1 MRNKTI
7 SALTVKDFQELIAQ
21 IVRKVIRE
29 EMSAEFYINEQGF
42 RVRYEEEAIE
52 PEYLAELQ
60 HHYQAVQRGRVKL
73 LEGEKMV
80 KELKKLGVK
89 L

>member
-1 MRNKTI
+1 MRNKPI
-7 SALTVKDFQELIAQ
+7 GALTVKDLQELIAQ

-29 EMSAEFYINEQGF
+29 EISREFYVNEQGI
-42 RVRYEEEAIE
+42 RVLYEEEATE

-60 HHYQAVQRGRVKL
+60 RHYEAIQSGRVKL
-73 LEGEKMV
+73 IEGQKVV